1 MNEYFLNGKSVSF
14 EWITAQAQKA
24 KISTDE
30 FIKKNNITQSSTK
43 PKQNNGGVGE
53 IPSFG
58 QITEPKKVKE
68 KPKDFFTKENLDKL
82 TYDITSKPKEN
93 KQPLFTEEY
102 KADKAKKEYEQAI
115 FKKETDAKSVLNL
128 KKAVV
133 RNNPDLKEA
142 KEIFDY
148 AQNVDDDFKISL
160 EEEVASEM
168 QKDGMIIESSGGSGQ
183 YSISDASSKPAYVAF
198 SDERKQIIAEGA
210 KQGKK
215 YDDSELLRLSTEL
228 YKKKKTDERIYAQ
241 TFDAMESIES
251 LGDDVMEFMKDYKLA
266 EKNAVDARKAKIEV
280 NKEFTKK
287 TIESAVEKDKKLA
300 SELKPEGYKYTSQ
313 EEIDKQ
319 NSIIKEI
326 NDNRNLIR
334 NSASYHDKLTDDSIN
349 LEGDSLGLAESIEL
363 YNKEW
368 GWWSRSGLKT
378 AQALGQFGGGL
389 AGGAAWLL
397 DNNPLS
403 IIANFGSTTQIG
415 DFVAEMKKTNEDLYG
430 SLLPEQRDSF
440 SSIEAFSENAA
451 TSVLNMVPLIATTV
465 VAPEAWA
472 PEIIT
477 AITGFTTGIGEK
489 YTGMLNE
496 QKYGTYNKQGDKY
509 IPKYNTLQLFA
520 VPALFGTAEAGTEYF
535 GGRAIG
541 RAFKGMGKLIN
552 KATPA
557 ELAVIEYGI
566 NKTAKAKA
574 QNFASAVLQNYGEE
588 IPTEQIN
595 NVLGNFYDKYLLGKK
610 DVELTDNAGDVLFD
624 TVVVSSFF
632 GSAPTVAGAVYRP
645 FMRPSDVQTLVDN
658 NNKISSLLAN
668 LDYENIS
675 VEEKAIIDK
684 QISAIKDNSSS
695 IINNIA
701 GMIGS
706 QSKEDILAIDK
717 SSKGIIELNKQ
728 IAVIRNSSTLSD
740 TQKAEAL
747 NTLQKQSEDLTRDY
761 STRLNKAYAYEQQA
775 RKVKSFFGS
784 KLKREITADVKKG
797 AAFISKVLLEDPS
810 TTIKFKS
817 GKELV
822 DLMLAD
828 TEKYKVIKKQAE
840 AIEADDVANGAEKYT
855 AEQKAFTERAIAS
868 DSVNANGFYDAATG
882 IVYINKTNVLRDKV
896 KTTARHEILHK
907 LIQPFANNMAALGS
921 SLYDYVKANSTNPNF
936 KDTDFYKRNQLYKE
950 NLDNKLEQQDQFY
963 KKELDRLKIAKET
976 GAITEAEYNSTVA
989 EITKNNEKA
998 IEELNNNSYEEV
1010 LTILSESLENKDIT
1024 INPEIDINVNL
1035 NRDGNV
1041 VLNNASDVFNFIAQY
1056 NESFTNAS
1064 ATGAIKSA
1072 AEGKVT
1078 GELLTS
1084 TNKNQSVS
1092 IKKSLSPQQVQ
1103 DKVDKIN
1110 EKIDELDDIWAN
1122 GGIDDKAYYA
1132 KVEAFEKEID
1142 ALENP
1147 SIETKVK
1154 KEEIKRPVKLESK
1167 EVNLEDEAKEVIKE
1181 NKGKVASEKVQAAY
1195 NAKGVEGAMAIIDL
1209 FKPITKALVDKR
1221 REAPGFDRELLTDE
1235 IETGKGGILDL
1246 IQKYDPKGGVPLAA
1260 YINKY
1265 LPVRAITASRR
1276 VLDKEFSK
1284 DVEDQ
1289 KGLMSSETA
1298 EQSFDNNTED
1308 KPKYKSLLEQNIIEP
1323 SFVESIRTKALA
1335 TLRTLK
1341 ERIDTPVSINRTIT
1355 PIIAEIKDAM
1365 GKQADIDLKTAMGG
1379 KKDNQFRSWLLK
1391 NKKATLE
1398 NMTTTWLMGA
1408 NGVGGIP
1415 QAIQKKIDGKW
1426 VNYPEWVGK
1435 KIDRESVN
1443 TDLAGRTSG
1452 AELVRRLPNAVNN
1465 VSDADY
1471 LGQFLEPSGN
1481 PIRGRKES
1489 LAKATAEEL
1498 SFDIIK
1504 EDFANEGELFSAFT
1518 TNQER
1523 QGVEVKEVIKTD
1535 FVKQVERGNVKFSL
1549 SSKAKIDFE
1558 NKTNEFFD
1566 NINLKNNITKK
1577 GIEFAVNKTFKEWN
1591 VEDKKELIDKFTV
1604 YLRSAVQTIGRNF
1617 RNKGKKYEVKVRE
1630 SIKAFTEANDDGS
1643 AISVRL
1649 QTVKPVSEN
1658 FKNPQHLKDL
1668 QEINRDF
1675 GVDLLSKF
1683 GQKRGLELLASF
1695 WYPSVAGRSSEG
1707 SKSIFKGS
1715 DSFKAFLK
1723 DIQEGYKN
1731 IIPFES
1737 IDISR
1742 KSNSVSQ
1749 DMMLG
1754 SISTKQK
1761 AIDNKMSNDA
1771 WDFTVF
1777 AVESFANK
1785 VKDNDNGFTNDHLAS
1800 LLTSLIYERN
1810 SALRSAAPVAGI
1822 LMDSRIKDPKKY
1834 DYDHSKPSR
1843 YVLSRLMDKFVDNKE
1858 VDLSDVK
1865 KDYVVTVIPKALSNK
1880 LTKAGL
1886 RSMMPYYY
1894 KEGEGVQTRLKYA
1907 TENLENTVKFSKSD
1921 TNYAMPDETLLH
1933 HGGTIKNISDIK
1945 TPFYFATDKNQAGLY
1960 AKGSQ
1965 GKVNSFVI
1973 KSKEIVEE
1981 DVVFSEINKLGLKS
1995 KDTNYEIDELNLYEL
2010 IDPNFDTSL
2019 SEKDLDL
2026 LFNSLGKKGIK
2037 AVRFLDMNLD
2047 TLKNDIENIVV
2058 LDKSIIKEPI
2068 KFSKT
2073 INDAFNQI
2081 IEDRFGIEEYKR
2093 FSAVVGKRRGA
2104 KKGKYRVFIPPS
2116 AEDFMGLLYDFL
2128 GKGKEGEATK
2138 KWFDEVFMDPYR
2150 AGILSIET
2158 AKQSIK
2164 RSYTQ
2169 LLKDNK
2175 EIAKK
2180 LRKKTPDGDYTYD
2193 QAIRVFLWTK
2203 AGYSV
2208 PGLTERDTKKLNELI
2223 NGDDTLLSFANSLS
2237 VMSQQEKGWTE
2248 PGDYWDTETLL
2259 SDLANLTEGKSRKEY
2274 LQEFIQNANVVFSE
2288 ENMNKIRAALGNNWV
2303 EAMEDSLYRMKNGTN
2318 RPSGSNRIVN
2328 SWNNWVNNSTGAIMF
2343 FNRRSATLQLI
2354 SATNFLNWSD
2364 NNPIKAAT
2372 AFANQPQYWKDFV
2385 TLFNSDKLKERRSGL
2400 KTEVSEAEIA
2410 NAVNSASNKAKAA
2423 MSYLLKI
2430 GFTPTQ
2436 IADSMAIA
2444 GGGSTFYRNRINTY
2458 LKEVDVNGNKKYS
2471 QEAAEAKA
2479 FEDFSKTSDESQ
2491 QSSDPS
2497 LVSMQQASSLG
2508 RLVLAFQNTPQQYMR
2523 LTKKAARDLINGRGD
2538 WKTNVSKIVYYTTV
2552 QNLVFSALQS
2562 ALFATLPGF
2571 DDDEEEESVLE
2582 KKKDDKIFRIIN
2594 SMTDTVLKGSGLYG
2608 AIISTL
2614 KNIAME
2620 YSKQEEKGYKADHAE
2635 TVLQAASISPP
2646 MGSKLRKLYSA
2657 TKTARFEKDVIA
2669 ERGWSATIDGKV
2681 NLSPKYALAGSIAS
2695 GFANIPLDRIVD
2707 EVNSLS
2713 EALDDRNTK
2722 FQRIALGLGWKTWDV
2737 GAENEEN
2744 DLIKEKAKGVRKEE
2758 GIEKAKI
2765 TRKASYAKTK
2775 QENIAKKRK
2784 RRERAKTF
2792 TEAEKD
2798 AYANM
2803 NSVERK
2809 AYWEKFDKQQANEK
2823 D

>member
-58 QITEPKKVKE
+58 QITEPKKAEE

-215 YDDSELLRLSTEL
+215 YDDSELLRLSAEL

-319 NSIIKEI
+319 NSVIKEI

-477 AITGFTTGIGEK
+477 AITGFATGIGEK

-632 GSAPTVAGAVYRP
+632 GFAPTVAGAVYRP
-645 FMRPSDVQTLVDN
+645 FMRPSDVQALVDN

-840 AIEADDVANGAEKYT
+840 AIEADDVANGGQKYSP
-855 AEQKAFTERAIAS
+855 EQKSFTERAVAS
-868 DSVNANGFYDAATG
+868 DMVNANGFYDGDTG
-882 IVYINKTNVLRDKV
+882 VVYINKTNVLRDKV

-950 NLDNKLEQQDQFY
+950 NLDNKISQQEAFY
-963 KKELDRLKIAKET
+963 KKQVGLLNDAKSVGSISKSEYNDT
-976 GAITEAEYNSTVA
+976 IKEITELNKNS
-989 EITKNNEKA
+989 ID
-998 IEELNNNSYEEV
+998 ELKNNSYEEV
-1010 LTILSESLENKDIT
+1010 LTILSESLEKGDI
-1024 INPEIDINVNL
+1024 IIKPEIDINVNL

-1147 SIETKVK
+1147 TNEQP
-1154 KEEIKRPVKLESK
+1154 EIKQPVKQEKKKVSLE
-1167 EVNLEDEAKEVIKE
+1167 EEAKEIVKE
-1181 NKGKVASEKVQAAY
+1181 NKGKIASDKVQAAY
-1195 NAKGVEGAMAIIDL
+1195 NARGLEATMEIIDL
-1209 FKPITKALVDKR
+1209 FKPITKALVNKR
-1221 REAPGFDRELLTDE
+1221 RDAPGFEEKLLTDE
-1235 IETGKGGILDL
+1235 IETGEGGILYL
-1246 IQKYDPKGGVPLAA
+1246 IRKYDPKSGIPLAA

-1276 VLDKEFSK
+1276 VLDKDFSK

-1289 KGLMSSETA
+1289 KGLMSTETA
-1298 EQSFDNNTED
+1298 EQSFDDNQPE
-1308 KPKYKSLLEQNIIEP
+1308 KPKYKSLLEQNIVDT
-1323 SFVESIRTKALA
+1323 SFIESIKTKVLS
-1335 TLRTLK
+1335 TIRTLK
-1341 ERIDTPVSINRTIT
+1341 TRIDAPVSINRTVT
-1355 PIIAEIKDAM
+1355 PIISEIKDAI

-1379 KKDNQFRSWLLK
+1379 KKDNQLRSWLLK

-1415 QAIQKKIDGKW
+1415 QAVQKMIDGKW
-1426 VNYPEWVGK
+1426 VNYPGWVDK
-1435 KIDRESVN
+1435 KIDRETVN
-1443 TDLAGRTSG
+1443 TNAAGRTSG
-1452 AELVRRLPNAVNN
+1452 AEIVRRLPNAVNN
-1465 VSDADY
+1465 VSDAEY

-1498 SFDIIK
+1498 GFDIIK
-1504 EDFANEGELFSAFT
+1504 DDFANEGELFDAFS

-1523 QGVEVKEVIKTD
+1523 LGVELLETIVNDFIRQSDRGNIKLSTQKRNAALFLLNENGWD
-1535 FVKQVERGNVKFSL
+1535 KNASEFKAFMKTLDEDERDSLNRFFKGRGVERLIKSYNIVWNTNLGVKYEKDTFSL
-1549 SSKAKIDFE
+1549 LRKEKDELA
-1558 NKTNEFFD
+1558 
-1566 NINLKNNITKK
+1566 KNNIKLEQPIPDRFNSREYDVVLDGNGQKTNIELKHSYKDYMGSTSNGKFIEGIYFTKLFEGLNDVRAAMK
-1577 GIEFAVNKTFKEWN
+1577 ANDGRTKLINTLRDLLNKKDPN
-1591 VEDKKELIDKFTV
+1591 VRLTKFGNLQISNELYKELS
-1604 YLRSAVQTIGRNF
+1604 R
-1617 RNKGKKYEVKVRE
+1617 
-1630 SIKAFTEANDDGS
+1630 TEANT
-1643 AISVRL
+1643 L
-1649 QTVKPVSEN
+1649 YT
-1658 FKNPQHLKDL
+1658 DL
-1668 QEINRDF
+1668 PI
-1675 GVDLLSKF
+1675 
-1683 GQKRGLELLASF
+1683 
-1695 WYPSVAGRSSEG
+1695 
-1707 SKSIFKGS
+1707 
-1715 DSFKAFLK
+1715 
-1723 DIQEGYKN
+1723 
-1731 IIPFES
+1731 
-1737 IDISR
+1737 
-1742 KSNSVSQ
+1742 
-1749 DMMLG
+1749 
-1754 SISTKQK
+1754 
-1761 AIDNKMSNDA
+1761 
-1771 WDFTVF
+1771 
-1777 AVESFANK
+1777 
-1785 VKDNDNGFTNDHLAS
+1785 
-1800 LLTSLIYERN
+1800 
-1810 SALRSAAPVAGI
+1810 
-1822 LMDSRIKDPKKY
+1822 
-1834 DYDHSKPSR
+1834 
-1843 YVLSRLMDKFVDNKE
+1843 
-1858 VDLSDVK
+1858 
-1865 KDYVVTVIPKALSNK
+1865 KALSDINYDK
-1880 LTKAGL
+1880 DILQMKDAGAFAFP
-1886 RSMMPYYY
+1886 SS
-1894 KEGEGVQTRLKYA
+1894 KYA
-1907 TENLENTVKFSKSD
+1907 KTGKFPTIEGKLEVSVEFRTSNAGKGWKNLRERAYFKLPDNFNQNTDVDLNNKPIEFI
-1921 TNYAMPDETLLH
+1921 E
-1933 HGGTIKNISDIK
+1933 
-1945 TPFYFATDKNQAGLY
+1945 
-1960 AKGSQ
+1960 
-1965 GKVNSFVI
+1965 KVNSSNEFI
-1973 KSKEIVEE
+1973 KLQEVNILIKNAKAASDLSKKYSKEAKGISVLDFDDTLATTKSNVLYTMPDGTKGKLNAEE
-1981 DVVFSEINKLGLKS
+1981 FAKEGQAFLEEGAEFDFSEFSKVNKGAKGPMFNRAMELYKKFGNSDVYVLTARPANSKFAIQEFLKS
-1995 KDTNYEIDELNLYEL
+1995 QG
-2010 IDPNFDTSL
+2010 
-2019 SEKDLDL
+2019 LDL
-2026 LFNSLGKKGIK
+2026 KLENIIGLGNSAAQAKADWIISKAAEGYNDFYFSDDAIQNVK
-2037 AVRFLDMNLD
+2037 AVKAALDMLD
-2047 TLKNDIENIVV
+2047 VKSDVQLAQLKY
-2058 LDKSIIKEPI
+2058 
-2068 KFSKT
+2068 SKT
-2073 INDAFNQI
+2073 INDDFNKI
-2081 IEDRFGIEEYKR
+2081 IENKFGIEEYKR

-2150 AGILSIET
+2150 AGILSIES

-2164 RSYTQ
+2164 RGYSD
-2169 LLKDNK
+2169 LLKENK
-2175 EIAKK
+2175 DVAKK
-2180 LRKKTPDGDYTYD
+2180 LKQKTPDKDYTND
-2193 QAIRVFLWTK
+2193 QAIRVFLWTR
-2203 AGYSV
+2203 AGYEV
-2208 PGLTERDTKKLNELI
+2208 PGLTERDARKLNDLI
-2223 NGDDTLLSFANSLS
+2223 NNDPLLLDFANKLS
-2237 VMSQQEKGWTE
+2237 ILSQQQKGWTE
-2248 PGDYWDTETLL
+2248 PGAYWDTETLL

-2274 LQEFIQNANVVFSE
+2274 LQGFIQNADIAFSE
-2288 ENMNKIRAALGNNWV
+2288 QNMNKIRAALGNNWV

-2410 NAVNSASNKAKAA
+2410 NAVNGASNKAKAA

-2571 DDDEEEESVLE
+2571 DDDEEEESVVE

-2646 MGSKLRKLYSA
+2646 IGSKLRKLYSA

-2669 ERGWSATIDGKV
+2669 ERGWSATIDGRV